1 MSSGLPD
8 VSHSEHNFK
17 DGKMYARSTK
27 LEDRGRDGSPRVAS
41 ERIALSFTPA
51 AHYAGAHGME
61 CAAAPPTSL
70 QRGWTLSIGQ
80 PSLTSNHTVPG
91 RHCSHIPLPQLSQL
105 GSMDGQR
112 SLTSNGVRVDLSSA
126 SLGPSTSPES
136 DSGRNP
142 RPSVISLLAQRTNQH
157 TTAVS
162 GISTRAGAWAVGP
175 QRGFL
180 PLSFFHPR
188 PTITSLPTEHV
199 NDTQQL

>member
-1 MSSGLPD
+1 M
-8 VSHSEHNFK
+8 H
-17 DGKMYARSTK
+17 ARRTK
-27 LEDRGRDGSPRVAS
+27 LENRGRDGSPRVAS
-41 ERIALSFTPA
+41 ERISLSFTPSGDILRRLKMSFTPSGVPHSTLRWSTRHGVRCCTPYLA
-51 AHYAGAHGME
+51 A
-61 CAAAPPTSL
+61 
-70 QRGWTLSIGQ
+70 GWMDTVHWTAITYLK
-80 PSLTSNHTVPG
+80 HTVQG

>member
-70 QRGWTLSIGQ
+70 QGGWTLSIGQ
-80 PSLTSNHTVPG
+80 
-91 RHCSHIPLPQLSQL
+91 
-105 GSMDGQR
+105 R
-112 SLTSNGVRVDLSSA
+112 SLTSNTRCRAGTAATSPCLSSA
-126 SLGPSTSPES
+126 SLAAWMDSDHSPRTASEWISAQPAWDPARRRNRIRDGTPGPASSACWHS
-136 DSGRNP
+136 
-142 RPSVISLLAQRTNQH
+142 AQ
-157 TTAVS
+157 
-162 GISTRAGAWAVGP
+162 ISTR
-175 QRGFL
+175 RL
-180 PLSFFHPR
+180 
-188 PTITSLPTEHV
+188 
-199 NDTQQL
+199 